1 MTGPARVPEDDAVG
15 PDGTGAHDTGAE
27 DLEAAA
33 RLAEVDAWCARLV
46 DDQREAIE
54 HLRAQV
60 RAVVP
65 DATEGIHYRV
75 PTFFL
80 HGPLVALTVNR
91 AGLTLI
97 TMRPGLL
104 ESMRAG
110 LHGVS
115 WSGSTLRT
123 TLDQPFPDD
132 VLREIV
138 LARAQ
143 QNATGS

>member
-1 MTGPARVPEDDAVG
+1 MTGPARLPDDDDAAPG
-15 PDGTGAHDTGAE
+15 PDTGAE
-27 DLEAAA
+27 DLRAAA

-46 DDQREAIE
+46 DDQRAAIE
-54 HLRAQV
+54 HLREQV

-80 HGPLVALTVNR
+80 DGPLVALTVNR
-91 AGLTLI
+91 SELTLI

-104 ESMRAG
+104 DSMRAG
-110 LHGVS
+110 LRGIS

-123 TLDQPFPDD
+123 SLDRPFPDD
-132 VLREIV
+132 VLREVV

-143 QNATGS
+143 QNRTGT